1 MLGVLLADH
10 LLQQTHAFVP
20 IVCSTIVSSNMLQR
34 IAEAAGADYYQTL
47 TGFKWLSNVALEHE
61 DDQHQFLFAYEEAI
75 GYACGRQVRDKDGL
89 SALLAFAQLAQGL
102 ADRGETV
109 LDQLEQLYRQHG
121 LFLTG
126 QRSIA
131 LQPGAPSVGELLR
144 ADPPEQI
151 AGSPVV
157 QMEDLNSGI
166 RQYADGR
173 TEKLEFP
180 PSDVL
185 IYRLE
190 NKAMVI
196 VRPSGTEPKL
206 KCYYEVVERI
216 PESAVF
222 DTAMAQAQAALDELA
237 ASHQQA
243 IAALLGQAT

>member
-1 MLGVLLADH
+1 
-10 LLQQTHAFVP
+10 
-20 IVCSTIVSSNMLQR
+20 
-34 IAEAAGADYYQTL
+34 
-47 TGFKWLSNVALEHE
+47 
-61 DDQHQFLFAYEEAI
+61 
-75 GYACGRQVRDKDGL
+75 
-89 SALLAFAQLAQGL
+89 
-102 ADRGETV
+102 
-109 LDQLEQLYRQHG
+109 
-121 LFLTG
+121 
-126 QRSIA
+126 
-131 LQPGAPSVGELLR
+131 
-144 ADPPEQI
+144 
-151 AGSPVV
+151 
-157 QMEDLNSGI
+157 MEDLNSGI